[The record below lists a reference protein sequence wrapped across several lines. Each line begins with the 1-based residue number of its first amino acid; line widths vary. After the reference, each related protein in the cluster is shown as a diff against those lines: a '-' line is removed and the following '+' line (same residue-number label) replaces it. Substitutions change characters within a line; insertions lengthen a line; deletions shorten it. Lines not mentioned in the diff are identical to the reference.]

1 MAEANFVDAVFV
13 EPDADFTEDQ
23 IECLTSGLTGEDR
36 LVARQLL
43 QYRPT
48 RKLQAGL
55 PRLSTLL
62 GSISEG
68 ILWPN
73 TSQTLQEQHHSLQRD
88 LSGFYSHLRAI
99 LRLLDGFPSD
109 LVANEAR
116 VELVIIQRD
125 ITHLRKRVTYLG
137 CCLLV
142 VPGAPLVH
150 PSPLPHS
157 RL

>member
-23 IECLTSGLTGEDR
+23 IEYLTAGLTGEDR

-48 RKLQAGL
+48 RKLQARL

-73 TSQTLQEQHHSLQRD
+73 SANFAGAVPFPAEGLEWLLQPLACD
-88 LSGFYSHLRAI
+88 
-99 LRLLDGFPSD
+99 P
-109 LVANEAR
+109 EA
-116 VELVIIQRD
+116 
-125 ITHLRKRVTYLG
+125 
-137 CCLLV
+137 
-142 VPGAPLVH
+142 A
-150 PSPLPHS
+150 
-157 RL
+157 

>member
-1 MAEANFVDAVFV
+1 MAEANCVDAVFV
-13 EPDADFTEDQ
+13 EPDTDFSEEQ
-23 IECLTSGLTGEDR
+23 IEYLTSSLTGQDR
-36 LVARQLL
+36 QVARLLL

-48 RKLQAGL
+48 RKLRAGL
-55 PRLSTLL
+55 PTLSTLL
-62 GSISEG
+62 GSICEG
-68 ILWPN
+68 ILWPK
-73 TSQTLQEQHHSLQRD
+73 TSQTLQDQYHTLQRD

-116 VELVIIQRD
+116 AELVISQRD
-125 ITHLRKRVTYLG
+125 ITHLRRRVTYLG

-150 PSPLPHS
+150 PSLLPQS